1 MDLTF
6 GIFFGLISMLS
17 WGASDFFI
25 AKSVRGSGVLR
36 AFLWAQL
43 TSVMLLFFIF
53 LAYYDLPKFT
63 FYTIALVMTAGT
75 LGVVSNLSFYQSLRV
90 GKVCI
95 VMPVASCW
103 AMITVV
109 LSMIFLGESLDIA
122 QLFGI
127 VFAIAGASL
136 VSFKLSDLKN
146 LDIKKHA
153 HQGVEFAVVAA
164 FAYGT
169 NFVLIDVLVSEIGW
183 FLSILMIE
191 IVVVFLLLFYSG
203 ATKSDI
209 AFPKNVFLFVIL
221 VGILDATAYL
231 SYGIGVTSEFGSIVA
246 PIAASSPAISILLAK
261 IFFKEYLEINQK
273 IGILSVISGLILL
286 SM

>member
-1 MDLTF
+1 MDLTLGILF
-6 GIFFGLISMLS
+6 GIVSMLS

-25 AKSVRGSGVLR
+25 AKSVRGGGVLR
-36 AFLWAQL
+36 AFLWAQAI
-43 TSVMLLFFIF
+43 SVMLLFFVF
-53 LAYYDLPKFT
+53 LNNYELPEFT
-63 FYTIALVMTAGT
+63 YYTIALIIAAGT
-75 LGVVSNLSFYQSLRV
+75 LGVVSNLSFYKSLKV

-103 AMITVV
+103 AMITVI
-109 LSMIFLGESLDIA
+109 LSVVFLGESLVFV
-122 QLFGI
+122 QMFGI
-127 VFAIAGASL
+127 AFAISGAGL
-136 VSFKLSDLKN
+136 VSFKLSDLKD

-153 HQGVEFAVVAA
+153 HQGVEFAVIAA

-169 NFVLIDVLVSEIGW
+169 NFVLIDVLVSELGW

-191 IVVVFLLLFYSG
+191 IVVVSILLLYSG

-209 AFPKNVFLFVIL
+209 SFPKNVALFVIL

-231 SYGIGVTSEFGSIVA
+231 SYGIGVTSELGSVVA

-261 IFFKEYLEINQK
+261 IFFKEEMEINQK
-273 IGILSVISGLILL
+273 IGVFSVICGLILL
-286 SM
+286 AL